1 MELQGSKIILKKVK
15 IFLLLLRYII
25 CRTCHRKKKVGKID
39 SKEKLIEL
47 MAKYKNLVFSLC
59 IKMTGDYFAAEDITQ
74 EAFISAYEHLSDFD
88 GKNEKAWLCRIA
100 SNKCVD
106 YLKAAERRTAPT
118 EDAQMP
124 VKDGTREGPEE
135 EVSKRDVINR
145 VEEKCNDLPNGYAN
159 IANMYF
165 IKGLKAAEISEK
177 LGIPLKT
184 TQTKIYRAR
193 EMLRK
198 NIRKEDLLA

>member
-1 MELQGSKIILKKVK
+1 
-15 IFLLLLRYII
+15 
-25 CRTCHRKKKVGKID
+25 
-39 SKEKLIEL
+39 

-74 EAFISAYEHLSDFD
+74 EAFISAYEHLSEFD
-88 GKNEKAWLCRIA
+88 GASEKAWLCRIA
-100 SNKCVD
+100 SNKCID

-118 EDAQMP
+118 EDTAML
-124 VKDGTREGPEE
+124 VAATSGDGPEA
-135 EVSKRDVINR
+135 EVAKRDVLSR
-145 VEEKCNDLPNGYAN
+145 VEEKCNDLPNGYAH

>member
-1 MELQGSKIILKKVK
+1 MK
-15 IFLLLLRYII
+15 IFVWLLRYII
-25 CRTCHRKKKVGKID
+25 CRTCHTKKKVRKID
-39 SKEKLIEL
+39 SKEKLIEI

-59 IKMTGDYFAAEDITQ
+59 IKMTSDYFVAEDITQ
-74 EAFISAYEHLSDFD
+74 ETFISAYEHLGEFD
-88 GKNEKAWLCRIA
+88 GNNDKAWICRIA

-106 YLKAAERRTAPT
+106 YLRAADRKTAPS
-118 EDAQMP
+118 EDVQISAESFS
-124 VKDGTREGPEE
+124 KEGPEQE
-135 EVSKRDVINR
+135 AVKRDVIEH
-145 VEEKCNDLPNGYAN
+145 VEKKCNALPDGYSN

-165 IKGLKAAEISEK
+165 IKGFKAAEISQK